1 MPVEWDNHAITPTT
15 EGRGGAC
22 YMDQSMPI
30 LYRFEILMQFD
41 KLSYCKQLSELYF
54 SLETLIQVIFSKKF
68 SKI

>member
-15 EGRGGAC
+15 DGGGAC

-41 KLSYCKQLSELYF
+41 KLSYCKQLSKLYF
-54 SLETLIQVIFSKKF
+54 SLETLIQVIFSKIF